1 MRKFKVTIWCKCHDP
16 RAALKAARDMMERD
30 GGLRSYI
37 KDQQDAVLC
46 LIDVD
51 DRPGVAIDSAE
62 IEDVATVGNSEDT
75 GGPHQQEGFQ
85 LGHREGLRSCWSAS
99 WSAARGGV
107 KR

>member
-1 MRKFKVTIWCKCHDP
+1 MFSKRHYEWLAAFYRQHYPAPTDSQQTLWLHLAMALEAHNP
-16 RAALKAARDMMERD
+16 RFNRDRFLAACIQEEHEA
-30 GGLRSYI
+30 
-37 KDQQDAVLC
+37 
-46 LIDVD
+46 
-51 DRPGVAIDSAE
+51 
-62 IEDVATVGNSEDT
+62 VATVGNSEDT

>member
-1 MRKFKVTIWCKCHDP
+1 MFSKRHYEWLAAFYRQHYPAPTDSQQTLWLHLAMALEAHNP
-16 RAALKAARDMMERD
+16 RFNRDRFLAACIQED
-30 GGLRSYI
+30 RS
-37 KDQQDAVLC
+37 
-46 LIDVD
+46 
-51 DRPGVAIDSAE
+51 S
-62 IEDVATVGNSEDT
+62 T